1 MNSERRGS
9 RGILTNGSLPE
20 PLRLDLKKGN
30 IINVKICD
38 ITVPCL
44 LDTGSTISVVSKR
57 LIDKIPSHVQVRNN
71 NIPIIM
77 CSLANG
83 TLTQIL
89 FSVLLI
95 CEIGG
100 NNYKILFYVL
110 LSLEKDLTLGI
121 TFIKVFRVII
131 DFVSGIVT
139 ISHRSSG
146 DNRSIAG
153 TRLGTMGKMGKLR
166 TIDIRSVHIAHL
178 GSSLLKLAY
187 LELLW

>member
-1 MNSERRGS
+1 
-9 RGILTNGSLPE
+9 
-20 PLRLDLKKGN
+20 
-30 IINVKICD
+30 
-38 ITVPCL
+38 
-44 LDTGSTISVVSKR
+44 
-57 LIDKIPSHVQVRNN
+57 
-71 NIPIIM
+71 M

-83 TLTQIL
+83 TLAQIL

-110 LSLEKDLTLGI
+110 PSLEKDLILSI

-131 DFVSGIVT
+131 DFESGIVT

-146 DNRSIAG
+146 DNRNIAG
-153 TRLGTMGKMGKLR
+153 TRLGTMSKMGKLR

>member
-9 RGILTNGSLPE
+9 RGILTNGSLAE

-44 LDTGSTISVVSKR
+44 LDTGFTISVVSTR
-57 LIDKIPSHVQVRNN
+57 LIDKIPSHAQVPSS

-100 NNYKILFYVL
+100 NNYKIQFYVL
-110 LSLEKDLTLGI
+110 PSLEKDLILGI

-146 DNRSIAG
+146 DNRNIAG
-153 TRLGTMGKMGKLR
+153 TRLWTMGKMGKLR
-166 TIDIRSVHIAHL
+166 TIIDIRSVHSTFGI
-178 GSSLLKLAY
+178 
-187 LELLW
+187 

>member
-1 MNSERRGS
+1 
-9 RGILTNGSLPE
+9 
-20 PLRLDLKKGN
+20 
-30 IINVKICD
+30 
-38 ITVPCL
+38 
-44 LDTGSTISVVSKR
+44 
-57 LIDKIPSHVQVRNN
+57 
-71 NIPIIM
+71 M

-83 TLTQIL
+83 TLAHIL

-110 LSLEKDLTLGI
+110 PSLEKNLILGI

-146 DNRSIAG
+146 DNRNIAG
-153 TRLGTMGKMGKLR
+153 TILGTMGKMGMLR
-166 TIDIRSVHIAHL
+166 TIDIRSVHSTFGI
-178 GSSLLKLAY
+178 
-187 LELLW
+187 